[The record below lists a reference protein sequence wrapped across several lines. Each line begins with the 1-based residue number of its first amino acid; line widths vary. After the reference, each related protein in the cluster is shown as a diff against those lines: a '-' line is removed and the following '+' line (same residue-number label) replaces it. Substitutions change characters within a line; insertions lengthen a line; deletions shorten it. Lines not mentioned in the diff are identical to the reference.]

1 MAKLVCEVC
10 GGEQPVPGAG
20 GIVPVHGLSGGIH
33 GEAIPGSDPT
43 ILYCQCGDPDHEVP
57 MPKHCGKYMKYVAD

>member
-1 MAKLVCEVC
+1 MAKLRCEVC
-10 GGEQPVPGAG
+10 GYECPVPATGGMSPLRVFSGAA
-20 GIVPVHGLSGGIH
+20 H
-33 GEAIPGSDPT
+33 GETIPGPDPT